1 MATYIVKPNQ
11 NIFDVALHLYGSIEG
26 LFDLLITND
35 WLNMTS
41 ELETGMRIEYHDDF
55 VINSSIVGMF
65 NDENIIPS
73 NGSRHVY
80 NKSTEQPLVIEVLVN
95 ADVLKVLIVLGGEGD
110 MIVDWGDNTEL
121 ETISLSHTNRKI
133 EHCFDNVVDKRRI
146 KIYGTFSLT
155 YCDTTNLYG
164 DLLLMRPQTID
175 EYISNSNGFTLKGL
189 FLCEG
194 TYKVDLR
201 GCTISDLSPIG
212 DMSLQELNLL
222 QVQFT
227 SQDVLDDYLEY
238 IVNNYGNRRNCTV
251 YLDTEPSERGLAA
264 INKIINEE
272 SWNVPGEWKFIINDT
287 IYEGIPLSLR
297 LYTNTSLRL
306 MANGNMR
313 LNSNNHSPIK

>member
-80 NKSTEQPLVIEVLVN
+80 NKSTEHPLVIEVLVN

-272 SWNVPGEWKFIINDT
+272 SWNVSGEWKFIINDT

>member
-41 ELETGMRIEYHDDF
+41 DLETGMEIEYHEDF
-55 VINSSIVGMF
+55 VINSSIVGTF
-65 NDENIIPS
+65 NDENIVPS
-73 NGSRHVY
+73 NGSRHIY

-95 ADVLKVLIVLGGEGD
+95 ADIVKVLLVLGGEGD

-121 ETISLSHTNRKI
+121 ETISLSHTNKKI
-133 EHCFDNVVDKRRI
+133 EHCFDSVVDKRRI
-146 KIYGTFSLT
+146 KIYGTFRLT

-175 EYISNSNGFTLKGL
+175 EYISHSNGFTLKGL

-227 SQDVLDDYLEY
+227 SQAVLDDYLEY
-238 IVNNYGNRRNCTV
+238 IANNYGSRRDCTV
-251 YLDTEPSERGLAA
+251 YLDTEPSERGMAA

-272 SWNVPGEWKFIINDT
+272 SWNDSGKWKFIINDIT
-287 IYEGIPLSLR
+287 
-297 LYTNTSLRL
+297 YTAS
-306 MANGNMR
+306 
-313 LNSNNHSPIK
+313 